1 MMDGRNI
8 LAVTQS
14 DLQFICQLRS
24 ELARG
29 GFDSLNIARNSDE
42 ALLYLRGV
50 GIYSNRR
57 AYPAPDA
64 LILDCGNVDA
74 SDLEVLSWVR
84 SQPVFSELPVILLC
98 PGMKHTGTLALP
110 DHYCSLASRSDLHEI
125 LIALEQCQK
134 WLAQPVN

>member
-1 MMDGRNI
+1 MERLNI

-14 DLQFICQLRS
+14 ELQFICQLRN

-42 ALLYLRGV
+42 AILYLRGV
-50 GIYSNRR
+50 GIYSNRGT
-57 AYPAPDA
+57 YPAPDA

-84 SQPVFSELPVILLC
+84 SQADFSELPIILLC
-98 PGMKHTGTLALP
+98 PELNHPGTLALP
-110 DHYCSLASRSDLHEI
+110 DHYCSLASRSALHEVPS
-125 LIALEQCQK
+125 ALEQCRK
-134 WLAQPVN
+134 WHAQPAY